1 MKQKG
6 EHEKCDLRKGKG
18 DKAIEYTTREG
29 RKGDK
34 ATEYTTRERGEGE
47 GIRPGVVRQQEQSM
61 HGNTI
66 IKPSVSLINLKN
78 NSLT

>member
-18 DKAIEYTTREG
+18 DKAI
-29 RKGDK
+29 
-34 ATEYTTRERGEGE
+34 EYTTRERGEGE